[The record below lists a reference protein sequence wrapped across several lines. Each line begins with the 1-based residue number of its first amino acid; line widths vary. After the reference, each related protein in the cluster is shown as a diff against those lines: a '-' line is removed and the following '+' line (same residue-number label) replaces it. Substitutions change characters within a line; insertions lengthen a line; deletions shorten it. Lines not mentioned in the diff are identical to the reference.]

1 MSELEKLCLECGLN
15 NLAAVKQHHK
25 LWQDW
30 QVTQSP
36 LFQAVLENKPET
48 PGKLHLLGL
57 LTKSHI
63 ELLSSF
69 TPYIDSIHAMKNAI
83 SNTVGSEHEKKFKTS
98 HVYELSLITHAWLY
112 IQGYLGM
119 DFSLANE
126 HALETAKMISSINS
140 DDAQTLRTS
149 FLESF
154 YEGTHHQPKRASGRL
169 SEWIK
174 QLFNPKAQ

>member
-1 MSELEKLCLECGLN
+1 MSELEKLCLEYGLN
-15 NLAAVKQHHK
+15 DLAAVKLHHK

-30 QVTQSP
+30 QVAQSP
-36 LFQAVLENKPET
+36 LFQAVLESKPDT
-48 PGKLHLLGL
+48 PEKLHLLGL

-69 TPYIDSIHAMKNAI
+69 TPYVDSILAMKNAI
-83 SNTVGSEHEKKFKTS
+83 NSTVGSEHEKKFKTS
-98 HVYELSLITHAWLY
+98 HVDELSLITHAWLY

-119 DFSLANE
+119 DFSLAND
-126 HALETAKMISSINS
+126 HALETAKMISSVNS
-140 DDAQTLRTS
+140 DETQTLRTS

-154 YEGTHHQPKRASGRL
+154 YEGAHRRPRRASGRL